1 VPQAIVGL
9 TLIGVGAALPEL
21 ATTIAAGVRGQTA
34 LAVGNLIGSNIFNN
48 LLVLGVTGSIH
59 PLAISHLV
67 SGTDLSVMLV
77 AAVAV
82 PVILASRWQLT
93 RLQGAFLVLCY
104 AAYLGSLAWRLGYI
118 SPAFFSGVL

>member
-1 VPQAIVGL
+1 
-9 TLIGVGAALPEL
+9 
-21 ATTIAAGVRGQTA
+21 
-34 LAVGNLIGSNIFNN
+34 
-48 LLVLGVTGSIH
+48 
-59 PLAISHLV
+59 
-67 SGTDLSVMLV
+67 MLV